1 MSLPKRQGLDY
12 YFKVGKLQVDDTKL
26 NRQEKE
32 RNQKPRIGV
41 PNEKELFHLPV
52 PAEINKGTKLNLE
65 RE

>member
-1 MSLPKRQGLDY
+1 M
-12 YFKVGKLQVDDTKL
+12 DDTKL